1 MKNTKKALAKIEI
14 EKIIKNGGATLNK
27 SGAAVSF
34 KRGYQVS
41 ARDCYTIDA
50 ENVER
55 IAAAVSG
62 LLQEIG
68 RGQFVGVWID
78 GGRAYID
85 ISERIP
91 NRANALKIGKERAQ
105 ISIYSWARA
114 CCLYC

>member
-1 MKNTKKALAKIEI
+1 MKKTLAKIEI

-41 ARDCYTIDA
+41 ARDCFILDA

-55 IAAAVSG
+55 IAETVSG
-62 LLQEIG
+62 LLHEIA
-68 RGQFVGVWID
+68 RGQFVGIWID

-91 NRANALKIGKERAQ
+91 NKADALRVGKERGQ
-105 ISIYSWARA
+105 ISVYAWSSGA
-114 CCLYC
+114 CLYC

>member
-1 MKNTKKALAKIEI
+1 MEKVTVK
-14 EKIIKNGGATLNK
+14 KIIKDGGATLNK

-34 KRGYQVS
+34 RRGYQVS
-41 ARDCYTIDA
+41 ARDCFVLDV

-55 IAAAVSG
+55 IAAAVSD
-62 LLQEIG
+62 LLQEIE

-91 NRANALKIGKERAQ
+91 NQARALEIGRERKQ
-105 ISIYSWARA
+105 ISVYAWSSGA
-114 CCLYC
+114 CLYC

>member
-1 MKNTKKALAKIEI
+1 MKKINI
-14 EKIIKNGGATLNK
+14 EQIIKNGGATLNK

-34 KRGYQVS
+34 RRGYQVS
-41 ARDCYTIDA
+41 ARDCFTLDA

-91 NRANALKIGKERAQ
+91 NKADALRVGKERGQ
-105 ISIYSWARA
+105 ISVYAWSSGA
-114 CCLYC
+114 CLYC